1 VTAACVRSWTTGGV
15 RRSWSLSALAAGAF
29 GAACAGVM
37 IIAAKKEQ
45 T

>member
-15 RRSWSLSALAAGAF
+15 RRSWSLSALAAGVF
-29 GAACAGVM
+29 AACAGVM